1 MSCRGSGRRDLVRC
15 FTAAALAFAV
25 GVVLGLL
32 STYTAILLLLCLFL
46 IGVVLI
52 SLVKHS

>member
-15 FTAAALAFAV
+15 FTAAALSFAV

-32 STYTAILLLLCLFL
+32 STYNVILVLLCLFL
-46 IGVVLI
+46 IGVVII